1 MVSPPIIEHDIKTQM
16 QIAVSLKVPHHHRPS
31 YAPNAQAP
39 ERAKHA
45 CKAPGIEPRSSIH
58 IRVVISLWMN
68 VAWWIIVQLV
78 CDRLSRFDRS
88 PHAPLLL
95 QLHTSLVH
103 QVSHQNYATLQQ
115 SHAHCLAVLLQSCG
129 IIVVASWH
137 SMPLDKSCS
146 ALLAARSITLKR
158 RYPCS

>member
-1 MVSPPIIEHDIKTQM
+1 MSPPKIEPDIKTQM
-16 QIAVSLKVPHHHRPS
+16 QIAVGLKAPQHRHPS

-45 CKAPGIEPRSSIH
+45 CKAPGIEPRSSTH
-58 IRVVISLWMN
+58 VRAVISLWMN

-78 CDRLSRFDRS
+78 GDRLSRFDRS

-95 QLHTSLVH
+95 QLYASLVH
-103 QVSHQNYATLQQ
+103 QVSHPHLCYIVTIPYALPRCFTVV
-115 SHAHCLAVLLQSCG
+115 SRHYSWCELAQR
-129 IIVVASWH
+129 AAYQ
-137 SMPLDKSCS
+137 SCS
-146 ALLAARSITLKR
+146 ALFAARSTMSKC